1 MQKVISCLVKGY
13 LLAYERLSPAIGVD
27 YFPIRLLVISHIFR
41 KFATNMG
48 DMKHHILIV
57 EDDLTFATM
66 LKSYLGKKGYL
77 VDSTSKVSMAC
88 SQIEKGNFDL
98 VLTDLRLPDKDG
110 TVLLPWMRE
119 KGLHTPIIIM
129 TRYADIRGAVQA
141 MKDGAADYIAKPM
154 HPDELLKKIQDAIGE
169 NAPDQVPVGQNYKE
183 IAANNTYLEGESEEA
198 RRLYNYVALVAP
210 TSMSVLI
217 TGASGTGKEFVAH
230 RIHEKSNRSDKP
242 FFAIDCGAIPEELAA
257 SEFFGHIKGSFTGAL
272 TDKVGAFEAAHGGTL
287 FLDEVEN
294 LSYKVQVQLLRA
306 IQERQ
311 IRKIGS
317 NELIPIDVRLRED
330 LYHRINEFS
339 LNVPNLCDRG
349 DDILLFAN
357 FFLDQANQELNKKI
371 RGFTPEANKDMKAY
385 SWPGNLRQLKNT
397 IMRAVLLA
405 QADQISP
412 VELNLEP
419 DQGDKNMLL
428 HNAEDEKKQIE
439 EALRR
444 TGNHKSKAAL
454 LLGIDRKTLY
464 NKMKLYK
471 MR

>member
-1 MQKVISCLVKGY
+1 
-13 LLAYERLSPAIGVD
+13 
-27 YFPIRLLVISHIFR
+27 
-41 KFATNMG
+41 
-48 DMKHHILIV
+48 MKHHILIV

-77 VDSTSKVSMAC
+77 VDSASKVSMAC

-119 KGLHTPIIIM
+119 KGLHTPVIIM

-169 NAPDQVPVGQNYKE
+169 NALDQVPAEQNYKDL
-183 IAANNTYLEGESEEA
+183 AANNTYLEGESEEA

-306 IQERQ
+306 IQE
-311 IRKIGS
+311 
-317 NELIPIDVRLRED
+317 
-330 LYHRINEFS
+330 
-339 LNVPNLCDRG
+339 
-349 DDILLFAN
+349 
-357 FFLDQANQELNKKI
+357 
-371 RGFTPEANKDMKAY
+371 
-385 SWPGNLRQLKNT
+385 
-397 IMRAVLLA
+397 
-405 QADQISP
+405 
-412 VELNLEP
+412 
-419 DQGDKNMLL
+419 
-428 HNAEDEKKQIE
+428 
-439 EALRR
+439 
-444 TGNHKSKAAL
+444 
-454 LLGIDRKTLY
+454 
-464 NKMKLYK
+464 
-471 MR
+471 